1 MCGALFTVMGWG
13 FQADAGTG
21 MNGEMTAEEAVQLGE
36 EFGIAV
42 GEVDEE
48 VQRELKLQRPEG
60 VAVFEVIG
68 NSRAD
73 YAGIK
78 VRSVIKEIDKKE
90 VRNLIDFGKAVK
102 AAIALANDTAYGLNA
117 SVWTRDVARG
127 RRIAARIRTGTVNI
141 NEAYAA
147 AWASVAAP
155 MGGMKA
161 SGIGRRHGAEGLLRF
176 TESQNV
182 TAQRVLPVAP
192 ACGLGDETFTKVL
205 TGALRVMKALRLQ

>member
-1 MCGALFTVMGWG
+1 MEGMSKKNRTIFTRALSLGRALCVCGALLAAVGWNTPVS
-13 FQADAGTG
+13 AGPG
-21 MNGEMTAEEAVQLGE
+21 SNGEMTMEEAIRLGE

-48 VQRELKLQRPEG
+48 VQKELKLQRPEG

-102 AAIALANDTAYGLNA
+102 AAMKECNFTVGTYEPADPGDPVGWGVNFHFVGCK
-117 SVWTRDVARG
+117 RD
-127 RRIAARIRTGTVNI
+127 
-141 NEAYAA
+141 
-147 AWASVAAP
+147 
-155 MGGMKA
+155 
-161 SGIGRRHGAEGLLRF
+161 
-176 TESQNV
+176 
-182 TAQRVLPVAP
+182 
-192 ACGLGDETFTKVL
+192 
-205 TGALRVMKALRLQ
+205 